1 MKDKIWGTTLYIDE
15 SNIQTRYGQFKAY
28 TFQNLVHKGYI
39 IALAF
44 GDINNEVLYT
54 RIHSSCITSETF
66 RSQDCD
72 CVQQLYGAFKKI
84 SEKGNGILFYL
95 IQEGRGCGY
104 VGKSRACMHVQYKE
118 DKITT
123 FDAYDM
129 LGMKRDYRD
138 YTSVKDI
145 CHILGIK
152 PKFILMTN
160 NPDKINGLT
169 DLGFEIIK
177 TEAIEFKPN
186 PFNQDYL
193 ISKAQTGHV
202 LYEARIKQQKY
213 ELDLEKCKPFTPY
226 HLEKCKRFIHIAS
239 YYLPIK
245 PINNKII
252 LSDERFTNLK
262 NSINMEVNCDIS
274 HTKLPGGKFLIK
286 ATDKLIEEFP
296 SLLCKPYWL
305 KMNCFFDI
313 STHKD
318 VLILQYGDCKI
329 NPIVRIH
336 SESLFDRFPRLDREN
351 RDKYK
356 KSIQMMISHG
366 SGMIIHFYDDGR
378 GSGVGGAIINKKY
391 GRPITGIR
399 KDSRD
404 YRGVSL
410 LIKEFVNPEKVILLY
425 ASEKSQELSTQE
437 FSKAGIK
444 IEKLIHLW

>member
-1 MKDKIWGTTLYIDE
+1 MKKKIWGTTLYIDE
-15 SNIQTRYGQFKAY
+15 SDIQTRYGQFKAY
-28 TFQNLVHKGYI
+28 TFQDLIHKGYI
-39 IALAF
+39 IALVY
-44 GDINNEVLYT
+44 GNMHNDVLYT

-104 VGKSRACMHVQYKE
+104 VGKSRACMHVQYE
-118 DKITT
+118 DDKITT
-123 FDAYDM
+123 FDAYKM
-129 LGMKRDYRD
+129 LGMKKDYRD

-145 CHILGIK
+145 CYILGIT

-160 NPDKINGLT
+160 NPDKINKLT
-169 DLGFEIIK
+169 DLGFEIMS

-193 ISKAQTGHV
+193 ISKAKTGHV
-202 LYEARIKQQKY
+202 LYETRTKQQKY
-213 ELDLEKCKPFTPY
+213 ELDLEKCKPFRPY
-226 HLEKCKRFIHIAS
+226 HLENCKRFIHIAS

-252 LSDERFTNLK
+252 LSSDSYNELK
-262 NSINMEVNCDIS
+262 NSINVNYDIS
-274 HTKLPGGKFLIK
+274 HTKIPNDKYLIK
-286 ATDKLIEEFP
+286 ATRKLIEEFP

-305 KMNCFFDI
+305 KMNCFFDV

-336 SESLFDRFPRLDREN
+336 SESILDRFPVLDREN
-351 RDKYK
+351 REKYK
-356 KSIQMMISHG
+356 KSLQIMISHG

-378 GSGVGGAIINKKY
+378 GSGFGGVVLNKKY
-391 GRPITGIR
+391 GRGLTGIR
-399 KDSRD
+399 MDGRD
-404 YRGVSL
+404 YRGISH

-425 ASEKSQELSTQE
+425 SSEISQELSIQE
-437 FSKAGIK
+437 FTKAGIV
-444 IEKLIHLW
+444 IERLIHIW